1 MWVPVF
7 GDSRCGLFPGG
18 SGAFGVGGGMVLDG
32 SGWFC
37 RLFDVGDTPFNFLF
51 LKLQLT
57 SGCRRWMF
65 LQENACQEVAVPS
78 IIEQDA
84 CVRQCVNSVGR
95 PIRIG
100 MMLYNIL
107 QHHADYAQH
116 CSTV

>member
-65 LQENACQEVAVPS
+65 LQENACRMPGSGCAKHHR
-78 IIEQDA
+78 A
-84 CVRQCVNSVGR
+84 GR
-95 PIRIG
+95 LRE
-100 MMLYNIL
+100 
-107 QHHADYAQH
+107 
-116 CSTV
+116 TVCQQRR